1 MYKKT
6 LILALACMGLMQCET
21 TSHQRLNLKDQI
33 LAIFPGATLE
43 TISFNDPYTEAYD
56 IVLRQ
61 YLDHEDTARGTFD
74 HHIYLYHVGYDR
86 PVHLETGGYDA
97 YLADREISKELGLNL
112 IIVEYR
118 FYGESKPEEVPWEL
132 LTNDQAI
139 EDYHRINQA
148 FRNIYKNGKWLTSGI
163 SKGGETAMI
172 YKSKYPKDADV
183 VVPYVAP
190 IIADTMDMHPWEHV
204 SSVGTADC
212 RKKVRELQKILLT
225 NKEEVIKAMQIKCEE
240 KSWTFSIGYE
250 LALEYAVLEY
260 PFSFWQWNAKCDN
273 IPDDNASVDSLF
285 NYLESVS
292 SVVNFADQSYEEGHA
307 SYYQHMRELGY
318 YVMDTTGLGQ
328 WLSADFYSHRRFAP
342 KNVDLSYNPTYMS
355 DVRAYVEN
363 QGEQMIWI
371 YGGLD
376 PWGACAVNPKGKNCM
391 KFVKPDGTHRT
402 RIKHLE
408 PAQQKQI
415 YDSLKSWLEI

>member
-1 MYKKT
+1 MNIKT
-6 LILALACMGLMQCET
+6 LILALACIGLMQCE
-21 TSHQRLNLKDQI
+21 SASRQEADLKDRI
-33 LAIFPGATLE
+33 LNIFPGATFE
-43 TISFNDPYTEAYD
+43 EIKFEEPYTEAYE
-56 IVLRQ
+56 IVLPQ
-61 YLDHEDTARGTFD
+61 YLDHGDTGQGTFD

-97 YLADREISKELGLNL
+97 YLAEREISKYLGLNL

-118 FYGESKPEEVPWEL
+118 FYGDSKPDEIPWAL

-148 FRNIYKNGKWLTSGI
+148 FRAIYKKGKWLTSGI

-204 SSVGTADC
+204 ASIGTPEC
-212 RKKVRELQKILLT
+212 RTKVKELQKLLLI
-225 NKEEVIKAMQIKCEE
+225 NKEKVLDALRKKSEDKA
-240 KSWTFSIGYE
+240 WTFAIGHE
-250 LALEYAVLEY
+250 MALEYAILEY
-260 PFSFWQWNAKCDN
+260 PFSFWQWNGDCDA
-273 IPDDNASVDSLF
+273 IPDGNASLDSLF
-285 NYLESVS
+285 TYLERVS
-292 SVVNFADQSYEEGHA
+292 SVQNFADQSYQEGHA

-318 YVMDTTGLGQ
+318 YVMDTTGLSQ
-328 WLSADFYSHRRFAP
+328 WLSTDFYSHRKFAP
-342 KNVDLSYNPTYMS
+342 KGVDLSYNPTYMS
-355 DVRAYVEN
+355 DVRTYVEN

-376 PWGACAVNPKGKNCM
+376 PWGACAVNPKGKNCL

-408 PAQQKQI
+408 PAEQKQI
-415 YDSLKSWLEI
+415 YDSLRSWLEL